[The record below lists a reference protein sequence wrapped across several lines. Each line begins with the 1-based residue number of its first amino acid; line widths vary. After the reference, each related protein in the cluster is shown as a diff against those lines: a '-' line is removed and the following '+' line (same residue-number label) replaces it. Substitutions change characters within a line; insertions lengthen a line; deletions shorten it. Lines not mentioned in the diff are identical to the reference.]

1 MQVGPLQKPL
11 YFSQPA
17 QQPGQGFLL
26 VAALLSKSSNLI
38 PEPVDLGRQCRRPAV
53 WHATL
58 PPRPNTRT
66 AVGEI
71 WS

>member
-11 YFSQPA
+11 YFRQPA
-17 QQPGQGFLL
+17 QQRGQRFLL
-26 VAALLSKSSNLI
+26 VAALLSKSSYLVA
-38 PEPVDLGRQCRRPAV
+38 EAADLGRQCRRPAV

-66 AVGEI
+66 AVGET